1 MTTIACIF
9 ISEKKYFFAYL
20 DKGKEQRFSWF
31 YKNKVQGREGLASE
45 FFFPSAAM
53 LIPCRSILGH
63 GSTGETGPGGG
74 VQGSLLDNCAPWSGL
89 LRAFQRSR
97 LACSQG
103 SRSTFILNT
112 VAKINVPLKSIE
124 QVAVTVR
131 PKFSKKDYIILPKD
145 FFFLPIRN

>member
-9 ISEKKYFFAYL
+9 ISEKKCFSHI
-20 DKGKEQRFSWF
+20 DKGGVEVFMVLRTKFTEEKAFLSDVFFS
-31 YKNKVQGREGLASE
+31 
-45 FFFPSAAM
+45 SAAM

-145 FFFLPIRN
+145 FFFFPIRN

>member
-9 ISEKKYFFAYL
+9 ISEKKCFSHI
-20 DKGKEQRFSWF
+20 DKGVEVFMILRTKFTEEKAFLSDVFFS
-31 YKNKVQGREGLASE
+31 
-45 FFFPSAAM
+45 SAAM